1 MSEGA
6 LTPDEAHELKWVQWV
21 LPLVGVLSIAAGVI
35 ILAKP
40 ADSLVTLAVIA
51 GIFVL
56 VDGALE
62 LFASLSRRTEN
73 RGVLG
78 ALGVL
83 TVVIGVLLIRH
94 PVGGVTAVALLL
106 GIWLIAV
113 GVIRFVAAFDAWSHR
128 FWRAALG
135 VLEVAAGIV
144 IVAVPNIGYATLAVI
159 AGISFIA
166 NGAGL
171 IMLGWAIHGL
181 AKEAAPPSIEPRPA
195 T

>member
-6 LTPDEAHELKWVQWV
+6 LTPDEAQELKWVQWV
-21 LPLVGVLSIAAGVI
+21 LPIVGVLSIAAGVV

-56 VDGALE
+56 VDGVLE
-62 LFASLSRRTEN
+62 LAASLSRGSEN
-73 RGVLG
+73 RGFVAVLG
-78 ALGVL
+78 LLSLIV
-83 TVVIGVLLIRH
+83 GVLLIRH
-94 PVGGVTAVALLL
+94 PVGGVTAVAVLLA
-106 GIWLIAV
+106 IWLMAI
-113 GVIRFVAAFDAWSHR
+113 GVLRFIAAFDGGSHAL
-128 FWRAALG
+128 WRASLG
-135 VLEVAAGIV
+135 VLEVVAGIV
-144 IVAVPNIGYATLAVI
+144 IISVPNIGYATLAVI

-171 IMLGWAIHGL
+171 MVLGWAIHGL
-181 AKEAAPPSIEPRPA
+181 AKDATSPTIRAHPA